1 MSDRPDPTYRGDRS
15 LNNGPDT
22 CSSPYRIRF
31 DEAAPDGLLR
41 TSVVLRQAQDLA
53 WHHSAER
60 GFTRDWYA
68 ERGLVWLARAAEVAI
83 LAPVRVGD
91 VLTGTTSVV
100 GARRVWARRRTTFV
114 DRDGGLVAWTHVD
127 WVLLDSRW
135 APTRIPREF
144 DGVFGFGQTD
154 LALARVDLDDAPDD
168 AEIARFSVRPQE
180 LDPMDHANNAVYAD
194 WLDERVLAAGGE
206 GGVAAVRAV
215 PRLVR
220 LEYAKA
226 ADRGMA
232 MTATTWPDPGGTGWS
247 CRLADEAGAD
257 LLRARLEPG

>member
-1 MSDRPDPTYRGDRS
+1 MVAVQH
-15 LNNGPDT
+15 T
-22 CSSPYRIRF
+22 CSVPFRVRF
-31 DEAAPDGLLR
+31 DEARPDGLLR
-41 TSVVLRQAQDLA
+41 TSSLLRYAQDLA
-53 WHHSAER
+53 SFHSAER
-60 GFTRDWYA
+60 GFDRAWYA
-68 ERGLVWLARAAEVAI
+68 ERGLAWLARAAVVAVDRQI
-83 LAPVRVGD
+83 PHGTT
-91 VLTGTTSVV
+91 LTGTTLVT
-100 GARRVWARRRTTFV
+100 GERRVWARRRTEFV
-114 DRDGGLVAWTHVD
+114 DGDGTLVAWTHVD

-168 AEIARFSVRPQE
+168 AEMARFSVRPQE

-206 GGVAAVRAV
+206 GGVTAVRAV

-232 MTATTWPDPGGTGWS
+232 ITATTWPDPGGTGWS